1 MGLDLR
7 VGGGI
12 EHLTVLRKTISD
24 ECGNVVVQVGGIGFL
39 MSTKLHDLNITHRIS
54 ILHTI
59 IDIQGKLVIRN
70 Q

>member
-1 MGLDLR
+1 ML
-7 VGGGI
+7 I
-12 EHLTVLRKTISD
+12 KAISD
-24 ECGNVVVQVGGIGFL
+24 GCGNVVVQVGGIGFL
-39 MSTKLHDLNITHRIS
+39 MSTKSHDLNITIRIP